1 MPLISCKKRDCSMSV
16 IEIRD
21 ISKSYN
27 GTDEVITKL
36 NLEIAQGEF
45 VMLVGA
51 SGCGKTTLL
60 KMINKLIEPSSGSIF
75 VGGKDIN
82 DWNTILLRRGI
93 GYVIQQIGLFP
104 HMTIEK
110 NINYVLTIQ
119 KTDSITRQRR
129 AKELIELV
137 GLSEDYLMR
146 YPRELSGGQN
156 QRIGVARALAADPE
170 IILMDEPFGSV
181 DEISR
186 RKLQDELKD
195 IHKRLGKTIIFVTH
209 DIQEALRLGTR
220 VILMK
225 DGKIEQDGSPQDLIF
240 KPRTEYVKNFFGV
253 KGFQATLDETA
264 VTEAYEKILSG
275 EIEIAELYERFN
287 L

>member
-1 MPLISCKKRDCSMSV
+1 MSV

-137 GLSEDYLMR
+137 GLSEDFLSR

-156 QRIGVARALAADPE
+156 QRVGVARALAADPE
-170 IILMDEPFGSV
+170 IILMDEPFGAV

-195 IHKRLGKTIIFVTH
+195 IHKRLGKTVIFVTH
-209 DIQEALRLGTR
+209 DIQEALKLGTR

-225 DGKIEQDGSPQDLIF
+225 DGRIEQDGSPLDLVF
-240 KPRTEYVKNFFGV
+240 KPRTEYVKRFFGV
-253 KGFQATLDETA
+253 KGFGQLLM
-264 VTEAYEKILSG
+264 KLRSQK
-275 EIEIAELYERFN
+275 LMKRS
-287 L
+287 

>member
-137 GLSEDYLMR
+137 GLSEDFLSR

-156 QRIGVARALAADPE
+156 QRVGVARALAADPE
-170 IILMDEPFGSV
+170 IILMDEPFGAV

-195 IHKRLGKTIIFVTH
+195 IHKRLGKTVIFVTH
-209 DIQEALRLGTR
+209 DIQEALKLGTR

-225 DGKIEQDGSPQDLIF
+225 DGRIEQDGSPLDLVF
-240 KPRTEYVKNFFGV
+240 KPRTEYVKRFFGV
-253 KGFQATLDETA
+253 KGFRATLDETA

-275 EIEIAELYERFN
+275 EIEIEELYERFN
-287 L
+287 